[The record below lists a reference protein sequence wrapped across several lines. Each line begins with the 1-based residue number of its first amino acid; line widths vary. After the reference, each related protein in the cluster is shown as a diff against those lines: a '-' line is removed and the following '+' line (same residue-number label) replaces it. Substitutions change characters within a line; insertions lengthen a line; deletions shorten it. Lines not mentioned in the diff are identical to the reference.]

1 MIYTLYYARK
11 EKPEKARMNL
21 IKTQQLYQPSLGKF
35 HVTDLCHFVTFP
47 GKISKKNSRVQIM
60 SRVWAASYFLTS
72 SLTSSLRL
80 YLDILKKYIHDTKFI
95 VLFSLSYIRVFV
107 VSC

>member
-47 GKISKKNSRVQIM
+47 GKIFQK
-60 SRVWAASYFLTS
+60 
-72 SLTSSLRL
+72 
-80 YLDILKKYIHDTKFI
+80 ILKGANNVTCLGSMILFDFFPNFFI
-95 VLFSLSYIRVFV
+95 EALS
-107 VSC
+107 